1 MMATAWFLSAPECG
15 TVRLPEGLSHER
27 EVREEKGDLVVT
39 HRFRN
44 DSKRAIDLGTVRI
57 YQPWNDNYPDAETC
71 LTNRV
76 HAHLF
81 AQGPHAWVEAV
92 RMDGEEV
99 RGFMLTRGAL
109 GGYAIEG
116 RGRRQGSSNTRGVIS
131 LIPEAR
137 LLRPAESVE
146 LEGRYFSCAARG
158 DFKREL
164 LARGGTFLSADSYVG
179 EVGSVVTLR
188 RETTSGVREEKFVL
202 SLGSQ
207 TTPDGMELL
216 GLPPIEDLLRARARF
231 ILDRQRLTDRN
242 SEVYG
247 AFLPYD
253 NEAETI
259 YLNREQPIDRPDC
272 NEGRERVGMGVFLCR
287 YALRFGDPTGEITRA
302 LEDYAA
308 FLRTRLQDDDYVV
321 YSSVS
326 RHEPPR
332 VYNYPW
338 IATFYAELAK
348 LTGEAR
354 YREDAVGTMRAAY
367 REEGGG
373 SFYMIGAPVLELPE
387 LKDLFRQTADTFLAN
402 GTKVPKFEVNYEQ
415 SIVAPAVDFLLQ
427 FYLLTREEK
436 YLRGA
441 KEMMK
446 ALEAF
451 NGSQPSWHLNDIAIR
466 HWDGYWFGKRRIW
479 GDTMPHYWSVITA
492 EAFMHYAEAVGD
504 ERYYDRARAICRQNL
519 GSFAPDGHASCAWIY
534 PNEVN
539 GEKVKG
545 PDPLA
550 NDQDWALALGLR
562 IAVGWGRFFRD
573 PCESALDFYPRF
585 LIK

>member
-1 MMATAWFLSAPECG
+1 MLAWLMIATAWFLSVPDCG
-15 TVRLPEGLSHER
+15 AVKSPDGLSHVR
-27 EVREEKGDLVVT
+27 ETREEKGDLVVT

-44 DSKRAIDLGTVRI
+44 DSAREIDLGAVRI
-57 YQPWNDNYPDAETC
+57 YQPWNDNYPDSETC

-92 RMDGEEV
+92 RMDGGEV

-116 RGRRQGSSNTRGVIS
+116 RGRRQGSSNTRGIIS
-131 LIPEAR
+131 LVPESRR
-137 LLRPAESVE
+137 LQPGESVE
-146 LEGRYFSCAARG
+146 LEGRYFPCDART
-158 DFKREL
+158 DFKSAI
-164 LARGGTFLSADSYVG
+164 LARGGTFLSADRYAG
-179 EVGSVVTLR
+179 EVGSEVSVR
-188 RETTSGVREEKFVL
+188 RETAAGVREERVVL

-207 TTPDGMELL
+207 RTADGVELL
-216 GLPPIEDLLRARARF
+216 GVPPIEELLRARANF
-231 ILDRQRLTDRN
+231 ILSRQRVTDRA
-242 SEVYG
+242 SELYG

-253 NEAETI
+253 NETESI
-259 YLNREQPIDRPDC
+259 YFNRDQPIDRPDC

-287 YALRFGDPTGEITRA
+287 YARRYGDPTGEIARA
-302 LEDYAA
+302 LKDYAT
-308 FLRTRLQDDDYVV
+308 FLRTRLQNDEYVV
-321 YSSVS
+321 FSSLA
-326 RHEPPR
+326 RQEPPR

-348 LTGEAR
+348 LTGETR
-354 YREDAVGTMRAAY
+354 YREDAIRTMQAAY

-373 SFYMIGAPVLELPE
+373 GFYMIGAPVLELPE

-402 GTKVPKFEVNYEQ
+402 GVKVPKFEVNYEQ

-436 YLRGA
+436 YLQGA
-441 KEMMK
+441 KAMMR

-451 NGSQPSWHLNDIAIR
+451 NGRQPSWHLNDIAIR

-479 GDTMPHYWSVITA
+479 GDTMPHYWSAITA
-492 EAFMHYAEAVGD
+492 EAFAHYAEATG
-504 ERYYDRARAICRQNL
+504 ENRYRDRARAICLQNL
-519 GSFAPDGHASCAWIY
+519 GSFTPDGRASSAWIY
-534 PNEVN
+534 PQEVN
-539 GEKVKG
+539 GEQVKG

-550 NDQDWALALGLR
+550 NDQDWALAFLLG
-562 IAVGWGRFFRD
+562 G
-573 PCESALDFYPRF
+573 
-585 LIK
+585 

>member
-1 MMATAWFLSAPECG
+1 MATAWFLSAPECG
-15 TVRLPEGLSHER
+15 AVRMPEGLSHER

-44 DSKRAIDLGTVRI
+44 NSAREIDLGTVRI

-81 AQGPHAWVEAV
+81 AQGSHAWVEAV
-92 RMDGEEV
+92 RMDGGEV

-109 GGYAIEG
+109 GGYAVEG

-131 LIPEAR
+131 LIPEA
-137 LLRPAESVE
+137 LFLRPGESAE
-146 LEGRYFSCAARG
+146 LEGRYFPCAARG
-158 DFKREL
+158 DFKLEL
-164 LARGGTFLSADSYVG
+164 LARGGSFLSADRYVG
-179 EVGSVVTLR
+179 EVGSRVTLR
-188 RETTSGVREEKFVL
+188 RETAAGVREEKLVL
-202 SLGSQ
+202 SQGSQ
-207 TTPDGMELL
+207 TTPDGIELL
-216 GLPPIEDLLRARARF
+216 GLPPIEDLLRARVRF
-231 ILDRQRLTDRN
+231 ILDHQRVTDRN
-242 SEVYG
+242 SELYG

-253 NEAETI
+253 NEAEAI
-259 YLNREQPIDRPDC
+259 YLNRERPVDRPDC

-287 YALRFGDPTGEITRA
+287 YALRYGDPTGEITSA
-302 LEDYAA
+302 LKEYAA
-308 FLRTRLQDDDYVV
+308 FLSTRLQDDDYVV

-348 LTGEAR
+348 LTGEVR
-354 YREDAVGTMRAAY
+354 YREDAIRTMRAAY

-387 LKDLFRQTADTFLAN
+387 LEDLFRQTADTFLAN

-436 YLRGA
+436 YLSGA

-492 EAFMHYAEAVGD
+492 EAFMHYAEATGD
-504 ERYYDRARAICRQNL
+504 ERYRDRARAICRQNL
-519 GSFAPDGHASCAWIY
+519 GSFSPDGHASCAWIY

-562 IAVGWGRFFRD
+562 I
-573 PCESALDFYPRF
+573 L
-585 LIK
+585 